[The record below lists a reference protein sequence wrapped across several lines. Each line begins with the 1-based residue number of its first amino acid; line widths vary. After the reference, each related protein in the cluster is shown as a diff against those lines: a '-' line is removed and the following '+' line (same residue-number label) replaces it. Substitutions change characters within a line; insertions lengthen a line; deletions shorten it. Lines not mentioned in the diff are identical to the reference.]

1 MTSTTFQRLL
11 CLAAFLLGTQAIHA
25 QSHSIQVNQ
34 AQKGQ
39 AMEQNQIHTVIET
52 NNAAVAAGDIEGVL
66 ATFEP
71 NGVLVGEPGMIAK
84 GTPALRETF
93 KQFIAINPKIT
104 IINHDVIQADD
115 IAIHSSTWKMSG
127 LAPDGSLIEQSGF
140 SVVVLR
146 KQPDGRWLMVI
157 DNPFAGQLL
166 SKN

>member
-1 MTSTTFQRLL
+1 MTSTTFQRLF
-11 CLAAFLLGTQAIHA
+11 CLAAFLLGTQSIYA
-25 QSHSIQVNQ
+25 QSHSSQEDQ
-34 AQKGQ
+34 TQKGQ

-84 GTPALRETF
+84 GTPELREAF

-104 IINHDVIQADD
+104 ITDHEIIQADD

-127 LAPDGSLIEQSGF
+127 LAPTPLF
-140 SVVVLR
+140 W
-146 KQPDGRWLMVI
+146 P
-157 DNPFAGQLL
+157 A
-166 SKN
+166 